1 MTKAVYTLMQQV
13 DALDIHVGAQLAG
26 RLFKSSAERNRFVF
40 GYDAACPP
48 QNAISLSMPVVK
60 EQYESD
66 YKLHPIFD
74 MNLPEG
80 ALGERLRKQFGKAI
94 PHFDDLALLA
104 IIGKSQIGR
113 LRHTLPGE
121 AFTDVPSQDIKEL
134 LTHDGAEGLFDS
146 LLSRYAAYSG
156 VSGAQPKVL
165 VRDDAQPNLD
175 RISHRGATHI
185 VKAWHPDEYPEL
197 AANEYFC
204 MRAALHA
211 QLAVP
216 NVSLSAH
223 GKLLIV
229 ERFDLEQGRYL
240 GFEDFCV
247 LNGKVSTQK
256 YDGSYENIT
265 KRIKDFVSPEQVRPA
280 LESFFKTLALSCA
293 VKNGD
298 AHLKNFG
305 VLYDDTESMVRLSPT
320 YDIVSTTPYN
330 AKDILALTLGG
341 TKRWP
346 NAKALLAFARAHCE
360 ISASRA
366 KELMAE
372 VGAGVLRARGEIVHY
387 MQDNASFREVGALML
402 AEWDK
407 GLMLSIHDASPKTP
421 YPSSGSR

>member
-1 MTKAVYTLMQQV
+1 MNKPENAIEL
-13 DALDIHVGAQLAG
+13 LEIHVGTQRAG
-26 RLFKSSAERNRFVF
+26 NLFKSNTARKSFIF
-40 GYDAACPP
+40 GYRQACPP
-48 QNAISLSMPVVK
+48 EAAVSLTMPVVR
-60 EQYESD
+60 EQYGAE

-80 ALGERLRKQFGKAI
+80 LLGARLRQQFGKAI
-94 PHFDDLALLA
+94 PNFDDLALLRILGA
-104 IIGKSQIGR
+104 SQIGR
-113 LRHTLPGE
+113 LRFALPGE
-121 AFTDVPSQDIKEL
+121 ALADVPAQDVADL

-146 LLSRYAAYSG
+146 LLNRYAVFSG

-165 VRDDAQPNLD
+165 VRDGHPDAPDAGGPPLD

-185 VKAWHPDEYPEL
+185 VKAWNADDYPQL

-211 QLAVP
+211 KLAVP
-216 NVSLSAH
+216 NVSLSANA
-223 GKLLIV
+223 KFLIV
-229 ERFDLEQGRYL
+229 ERFDLEPKSGRYL

-247 LNGKVSTQK
+247 LNGKTSSQK
-256 YDGSYENIT
+256 YEGSYENIT

-305 VLYDDTESMVRLSPT
+305 VLYDDAESLVRFSPA

-330 AKDILALTLGG
+330 ARDVLALTLGG

-346 NAKALLAFARAHCE
+346 QAKALLAFARAHCA
-360 ISASRA
+360 ISAARA
-366 KELMAE
+366 NDLLAE
-372 VGAGVLRARGEIVHY
+372 VGFGVMRAREEMANY
-387 MQDNASFREVGALML
+387 MHDNASFQEIGSLML
-402 AEWDK
+402 IEWEK
-407 GLMLSIHDASPKTP
+407 GLKLSIE
-421 YPSSGSR
+421 